1 MQGKCPKCGPQQ
13 LVAGAV
19 RVYRHTVAVLGSP
32 VEVCLPST
40 CPNCGLE
47 VSARPLSPVSGLS
60 GVSGIEEISSGDQPK
75 VMRLHAAIGMNGS
88 AFVQY
93 PAVCLSDTREVL
105 PIREGTVQDGT
116 SIDQHGDPELMANF
130 AAQYLSAH
138 RAVMPTGRLPMSVME
153 VMPALHLLVM
163 AAELAMKAHLIRS
176 EKHPGKRH
184 PLADLYGALDDD
196 HRQEAEDR
204 FARCEPNVRLKSA
217 GVPLPTILEVLGTYD
232 KSYGGASSVYLDTR
246 YYAEPTTIFRESSG
260 LHRAS
265 LVKGNTPY
273 PLFLPHVSAS
283 LIETFWFFDGAA
295 RLQRLGGEV
304 VPGARAS
311 VDDSHGDWG
320 LVPSSLGL
328 VVVQVRQKARMDDGQ
343 AELPEFRRWKESRP
357 PGFSTSWMY
366 GGSELLF
373 YWADESTPADSTMKI
388 GGIECRIWCDE
399 RLGMHSRDLY
409 QLADTLDAGRLT
421 TL

>member
-1 MQGKCPKCGPQQ
+1 M
-13 LVAGAV
+13 
-19 RVYRHTVAVLGSP
+19 
-32 VEVCLPST
+32 EVCQPFT

-47 VSARPLSPVSGLS
+47 VSAHPLSPISGLT
-60 GVSGIEEISSGDQPK
+60 GASGIEEISSGGKPK
-75 VMRLHAAIGMNGS
+75 VERLHAAIGMNGS
-88 AFVQY
+88 ADVQY
-93 PAVCLSDTREVL
+93 PAVCLSHTREVL
-105 PIREGTVQDGT
+105 PTREGTVQDGT
-116 SIDQHGDPELMANF
+116 SIGQHGDPELMASF

-163 AAELAMKAHLIRS
+163 AAELAMKADLMRS

-184 PLADLYGALDDD
+184 PLAVLYGELDDD

-217 GVPLPTILEVLGTYD
+217 DVSLPTILEVLGTYD

-246 YYAEPTTIFRESSG
+246 YYAEPTKMFSELSG
-260 LHRAS
+260 LHRAN
-265 LVKGNTPY
+265 LVKSNTPY
-273 PLFLPHVSAS
+273 PIFLPHVSAS

-295 RLQRLGGEV
+295 RLHRLGGKV
-304 VPGARAS
+304 LQGARAP
-311 VDDSHGDWG
+311 VDDNHGDWG

-328 VVVQVRQKARMDDGQ
+328 VVVQVRQKARMGDGQ
-343 AELPEFRRWKESRP
+343 AELPEFRCWKVSRS

-373 YWADESTPADSTMKI
+373 YRADESTPADSMIKI
-388 GGIECRIWCDE
+388 DGIECRIWCDE

-409 QLADTLDAGRLT
+409 QLADALDAGRLT
-421 TL
+421 AL